1 MRPTLSRR
9 ALPWLAAA
17 LLAAALPAAA
27 QKIYTWKDAKGVT
40 HYGDAAPAGQKHTER
55 SLGKAPAAAPTA
67 AAKPVVNA
75 NCSNARGNLTVLQG
89 KDPVG
94 LDEDK
99 DGKPDRA
106 FTDAERA
113 SRVKLAQ
120 AAVETY
126 CDAPMEKKQG

>member
-1 MRPTLSRR
+1 MRPMLSRR

-17 LLAAALPAAA
+17 LLVAALPASA

-40 HYGDAAPAGQKHTER
+40 HYGDAPPAGQKHSER
-55 SLGKAPAAAPTA
+55 SMGRNPAAPVTAAAP
-67 AAKPVVNA
+67 KVNA
-75 NCSNARGNLTVLQG
+75 NCSNARSNLTVLQSTQ
-89 KDPVG
+89 PVG

-99 DGKPDRA
+99 DGKADRPLNA
-106 FTDAERA
+106 AERA

-120 AAVETY
+120 AEVETY